1 MPGRSPQLENVSKV
15 LWEEFGMD
23 PNVLG
28 WAVLSDD
35 GTVVESTFEDLS
47 TLRRITNA
55 AKELAEIGR
64 RAIIDGFVGKI
75 AIVKLKEGFLV
86 VQFSNVVQMGYTL
99 IKTMRIMD
107 KIGLVEKE
115 VPEIVEEIK
124 EEKSSTEDL
133 LKMIPVRSS
142 KFYDLFS
149 SELPEP
155 FKEFEEDATDV
166 FLMINDKFNIEEIIN
181 KLSHIPREQVIKIIL
196 KAKEEGY
203 VSLKEA
209 E

>member
-1 MPGRSPQLENVSKV
+1 LENVSKV

-64 RAIIDGFVGKI
+64 RAIIDGFIGKI

-107 KIGLVEKE
+107 KIGIAEKE
-115 VPEIVEEIK
+115 APEIVEEV

-166 FLMINDKFNIEEIIN
+166 FLMINDKFSIEEIIN
-181 KLSHIPREQVIKIIL
+181 KLSHIPREQIIKIIL

-203 VSLKEA
+203 VSLKKA

>member
-1 MPGRSPQLENVSKV
+1 MPGRSPRLENVSRV

-64 RAIIDGFVGKI
+64 RAIIDGFIGKI

-107 KIGLVEKE
+107 KIGIAEKE
-115 VPEIVEEIK
+115 APEIVEEV
-124 EEKSSTEDL
+124 EENESSTEDL

-166 FLMINDKFNIEEIIN
+166 FLMINDKFSIEEIIN

-203 VSLKEA
+203 VSLKKA

>member
-1 MPGRSPQLENVSKV
+1 MENVSKV

-64 RAIIDGFVGKI
+64 RAIIDGFIGKI

-107 KIGLVEKE
+107 KIGIAEKE
-115 VPEIVEEIK
+115 APEIVEEV

-166 FLMINDKFNIEEIIN
+166 FLMINDKFSIEEIIN
-181 KLSHIPREQVIKIIL
+181 KLSHIPREQIIKIIL

-203 VSLKEA
+203 VSLKKA

>member
-1 MPGRSPQLENVSKV
+1 MPGRSPRLESVSKV

-64 RAIIDGFVGKI
+64 RAIIDGFIGKI

-99 IKTMRIMD
+99 IKTMKIMD
-107 KIGLVEKE
+107 KIGITEKE
-115 VPEIVEEIK
+115 TPEIVEEV
-124 EEKSSTEDL
+124 EEKETSTEDM
-133 LKMIPVRSS
+133 LKMSPIRSS
-142 KFYDLFS
+142 KFYELFS

-166 FLMINDKFNIEEIIN
+166 FLMINDKFSIEEIIN
-181 KLSHIPREQVIKIIL
+181 KLSHIPREQIIKIIL

-203 VSLKEA
+203 ISLKEP

>member
-1 MPGRSPQLENVSKV
+1 MPGRSPRLENVSKV

-64 RAIIDGFVGKI
+64 RAIIDGFIGKI

-107 KIGLVEKE
+107 KIGIAEKE
-115 VPEIVEEIK
+115 APEIVEEV

-166 FLMINDKFNIEEIIN
+166 FLMINDKFSIEEIIN
-181 KLSHIPREQVIKIIL
+181 KLSHIPREQIIKIIL

-203 VSLKEA
+203 ISLKKA

>member
-1 MPGRSPQLENVSKV
+1 MESVSKV

-64 RAIIDGFVGKI
+64 RAIIDGFIGKI

-107 KIGLVEKE
+107 KIGIAEKE
-115 VPEIVEEIK
+115 APEIVEEV

-166 FLMINDKFNIEEIIN
+166 FLMINDKFSIEEIIN
-181 KLSHIPREQVIKIIL
+181 KLSHIPREQIIKIIL

-203 VSLKEA
+203 ISLKKA

>member
-1 MPGRSPQLENVSKV
+1 MGNVSKV
-15 LWEEFGMD
+15 LWKELGMD

-86 VQFSNVVQMGYTL
+86 VQFSDVVQMGYTL
-99 IKTMRIMD
+99 IKTMKIMD
-107 KIGLVEKE
+107 KIGLVEKK
-115 VPEIVEEIK
+115 VPETVEEVEGK
-124 EEKSSTEDL
+124 EPSTENL
-133 LKMIPVRSS
+133 LKMVPVRLS

-166 FLMINDKFNIEEIIN
+166 FLMVNDKFSIEEIIN
-181 KLSHIPREQVIKIIL
+181 KLSHISREQIIRIIL

-203 VSLKEA
+203 ISLKET

>member
-1 MPGRSPQLENVSKV
+1 LENVSKV

-64 RAIIDGFVGKI
+64 RAIIDGFIGKI

-107 KIGLVEKE
+107 KIGIPEKE
-115 VPEIVEEIK
+115 VPEIAEEI
-124 EEKSSTEDL
+124 EEKEVTTEDL

-155 FKEFEEDATDV
+155 FKEFEDDATDV
-166 FLMINDKFNIEEIIN
+166 FLMVNDKFSVEEIIS
-181 KLSHIPREQVIKIIL
+181 KLSHIPSERIITIIL

-203 VSLKEA
+203 ISLKKA

>member
-1 MPGRSPQLENVSKV
+1 MESVSKV

-64 RAIIDGFVGKI
+64 RAIIDGFIGKI

-107 KIGLVEKE
+107 KIGIAEKE
-115 VPEIVEEIK
+115 APEIVEEV

-166 FLMINDKFNIEEIIN
+166 FLMINDKFSIEEIIN
-181 KLSHIPREQVIKIIL
+181 KLSHIPREQIIKIIL

-203 VSLKEA
+203 VSLKKA